1 MKNATLVNMV
11 LSLIILGLTIITVTN
26 LRSVRNELDDVKQ
39 ELAMTEALYEA
50 KLDWYELQYNI
61 DFDDVPNEFLLWLM
75 EEHPDVY
82 AYYERLEE

>member
-1 MKNATLVNMV
+1 MKKVLLVLLMLVVLTLSACKSDEIVK
-11 LSLIILGLTIITVTN
+11 L
-26 LRSVRNELDDVKQ
+26 NE

-61 DFDDVPNEFLLWLM
+61 DFDDVPNEFILWLM

-82 AYYERLEE
+82 EYFRDNE

>member
-1 MKNATLVNMV
+1 MKKINL
-11 LSLIILGLTIITVTN
+11 LLILICVLTIFSAVVALKRGDEIVK
-26 LRSVRNELDDVKQ
+26 LNE

-61 DFDDVPNEFLLWLM
+61 DLDDVPNEFLLWLM

-82 AYYERLEE
+82 EYYLEE

>member
-1 MKNATLVNMV
+1 MKNKELLTTI
-11 LSLIILGLTIITVTN
+11 LSLIILCLTIIFVVKSM
-26 LRSVRNELDDVKQ
+26 SVKDELDDVKQ

-82 AYYERLEE
+82 EYYLEE